1 MITINEVVKIDAKIC
16 DKCGTTYKNVMLHKV
31 VDGAG
36 RIVTNGDCNK
46 KYTIKQKPDLCDD
59 CQKQLN
65 TILDKFFHIG
75 NLPYDPLKMWQ

>member
-1 MITINEVVKIDAKIC
+1 MTTINEVVKIDAKIC
-16 DKCGTTYKNVMLHKV
+16 DKCGTTYKIVVLPKV

-36 RIVTNGDCNK
+36 RIVTKGDCNK

-65 TILDKFFHIG
+65 TILDEFFHTRE
-75 NLPYDPLKMWQ
+75 LPPDPLRW